1 MNNRFRWIMTVLVC
15 IICLYFG
22 SEFAHAEQITSGT
35 CGDNT
40 AWSFDEATGT
50 LTISG
55 SGRMNAYEQWERP
68 WKHLNDVV
76 TRVVV
81 KGTVDHIGDSSFNRL
96 FNVTEIIIEE
106 GVTSVGRNALQN
118 TKISSIDLPDSIE
131 EMGMVALGSSHNL
144 KTLRLPA
151 NLKAVSQFIVTDCP
165 VLSEIYVGD
174 QVTVVEDRA
183 FANLSGT
190 TVYFTGDAPSFY
202 SESFRFSSVRVYY
215 PKNNE
220 TWTEAVRQPYGAT
233 AISWLPYNS
242 ENSEDIVEPEI
253 WIADLGVALS
263 QNEESCEWIIHGESN
278 PDNLMGVLP
287 GYMDIV
293 GSVIFEDGIS
303 YVAPGLF
310 NGFPYLQKV
319 TLANSVKQIHEL
331 AFAACPVL
339 SEVILP
345 EGLAEIGHAAF
356 VDAVS
361 LETIEFPQTL
371 EIIRGEAFANCICLK
386 QITFNGSAPE
396 IGADAFAGVTATVCY
411 PAEDD
416 SWEKIVH
423 EDFGGTLTWVQQGDP
438 VEEPAETETQEPT
451 EAETKQ
457 STEPEQPTGSETQ
470 QSTEQD
476 IPAES
481 VDDTE
486 NKITMELTESVIS
499 AEILEAAKGKEIDL
513 VLNMGEYQWTISGEE
528 ITGETLQSVDMAV
541 ELDTKHIP
549 QEIVYAV
556 AGESPSQQL
565 SLAHDGDF
573 GFLAE
578 LTVSVGEDYAGQ
590 TGRLYYYN
598 EKQTLELID
607 SSVVGDDGRIALE
620 FTHASDYVIV
630 IGDAVSSIIDNRWWV
645 ISITVAVVA
654 SVVGGTVYLKR
665 NSRKN
670 D

>member
-151 NLKAVSQFIVTDCP
+151 NLKVVSQLIITDCP
-165 VLSEIYVGD
+165 LLSKIYVGN

-183 FANLSGT
+183 FANSNSAT
-190 TVYFTGDAPSFY
+190 IYFSGDAPSFHP
-202 SESFRFSSVRVYY
+202 ESFKFSSVRVYY
-215 PKNNE
+215 PKDNE
-220 TWTEAVRQPYGAT
+220 TWTEAVRQPYEAT
-233 AISWLPYNS
+233 AISWIPYDP
-242 ENSEDIVEPEI
+242 ENPEDIVEPEI

-263 QNEESCEWIIHGESN
+263 QNEEICEWIIHGESN

-293 GSVIFEDGIS
+293 GSVIFEDGIP
-303 YVAPGLF
+303 YVVLGLF
-310 NGFPYLQKV
+310 NGFPYLQKA
-319 TLANSVKQIHEL
+319 TLANSVKQIQEL
-331 AFAACPVL
+331 AFAACPAL

-345 EGLAEIGHAAF
+345 EGLVEIGHAAF

-371 EIIRGEAFANCICLK
+371 EIIRGEAFANCMRLK
-386 QITFNGSAPE
+386 QITFHGSAPE
-396 IGADAFAGVTATVCY
+396 IGADAFAGVTATVYY

-416 SWEKIVH
+416 SWKNIVH
-423 EDFGGTLTWVQQGDP
+423 EDFGGALTWVRQGDP
-438 VEEPAETETQEPT
+438 VEETTETETQEPT
-451 EAETKQ
+451 ETETQK
-457 STEPEQPTGSETQ
+457 STEPEQPTGNETQ
-470 QSTEQD
+470 QSTGQD
-476 IPAES
+476 VSDES

-486 NKITMELTESVIS
+486 NKITKELTESVIS
-499 AEILEAAKGKEIDL
+499 AEILEAAKGKEIYL

-528 ITGETLQSVDMAV
+528 ITGEKLQSVDMTV

-549 QEIVYAV
+549 QETVYAV

-565 SLAHDGDF
+565 SLAHNGDF

-598 EKQTLELID
+598 ENHALELID

-630 IGDAVSSIIDNRWWV
+630 IGDTVSSIIDNRWWV
-645 ISITVAVVA
+645 ISIAVFVVA
-654 SVVGGTVYLKR
+654 GVVGGTVCLKR
-665 NSRKN
+665 NSKR
-670 D
+670 